1 MKWTA
6 PPENDNERQ
15 DAARKVKFKMLSLI
29 VDVHTVSRT
38 DSLMESKG
46 DLRRRLFTTSL
57 MIMLAA
63 TFAFTLLFPLAK
75 APNVAITFVFPT
87 SHHGKVGE
95 KVNIIGTTNKT
106 GGSYR
111 VWLGN
116 RTVVSDTSAVGTT
129 ANATFL
135 VPSMPGQN
143 YTLILQD
150 VTENIN
156 ATSWFVIDPSYRI
169 EARDGGNKT
178 IALPR
183 QLQENDPAT
192 IWLNMTGAKAST
204 AYVANVTVK
213 TPSPDNK
220 TFWKQA
226 SFSTTA
232 DGEFFGF
239 AAAYPGSFQGG
250 PHTNYTGTYS
260 IALNSSATNTFKVGL
275 TNSTEYHRGQYVD
288 IKAAHYKLDEN
299 VNVKVR
305 FGTDVKHNVNVSVLS
320 DGLVRANWTLPN
332 WTMPSPGSIGTYT
345 INVTSL
351 SSTNATVKSP
361 RDVQD
366 FTVPGFTINMTAK
379 NLAGDH
385 VSNVAVKVFE
395 NGKSAA
401 NATSGSNGLVLGS
414 NGLVPK
420 LEIGIYTCNATYK
433 GKKVAEQTINVTGA
447 ASLNLNC
454 SLTNLKILVIT
465 EANVLV
471 PEVKIYLKPENF
483 TLTTNATGVAVA
495 RSLLPNASL
504 TSTSRPYVL
513 NASRYNVSFNVTTFQ
528 TLFVNSTAVKF
539 FNVTILCPTL
549 TLRVNA
555 VNAESQPIAG
565 ATVKVQE
572 LIGGLYNEAITGSS
586 GNVAFSFIFGKYVVG
601 VYDADGIKVNETT
614 VDLFQNQNASIVCRL
629 YGLALSIKVVD
640 YFGQPIP
647 NVHVILEREG
657 MTARPS
663 ETQTDGTATFNTVT
677 GGTFSV
683 TLYMTDP
690 DQPWLEEGFL
700 VDTSKT
706 VQIKLDKYVMLA
718 GSLVETNQFVTVL
731 IIVLTLVC
739 VAAIEVY
746 RRRRLRPQKTED

>member
-1 MKWTA
+1 
-6 PPENDNERQ
+6 
-15 DAARKVKFKMLSLI
+15 
-29 VDVHTVSRT
+29 
-38 DSLMESKG
+38 MESKG

-57 MIMLAA
+57 MIMLVA
-63 TFAFTLLFPLAK
+63 TFAFTLLFQPAK
-75 APNVAITFVFPT
+75 APNVAITYVFPT
-87 SHHGKVGE
+87 SHYGKVGA
-95 KVNIIGTTNKT
+95 KVSIIGTTNTT

-116 RTVVSDTSAVGTT
+116 HAVVPDTSAVGTT

-135 VPSMPGQN
+135 VPSMPGNN

-150 VTENIN
+150 VTKNIN
-156 ATSWFVIDPSYRI
+156 ATSWFIIDPLYRI
-169 EARDGGNKT
+169 EARDGENKT

-192 IWLNMTGAKAST
+192 IWLNITGAKASA

-213 TPSPDNK
+213 TPSPNNR

-239 AAAYPGSFQGG
+239 AAAYPGSFQSG

-260 IALNSSATNTFKVGL
+260 IALNGSVATNTFKVGL

-288 IKAAHYKLDEN
+288 VKAAHYKLGEN

-305 FGTDVKHNVNVSVLS
+305 FGTDVRLNVSASVLS

-332 WTMPSPGSIGTYT
+332 WTMPSPASIGTYT

-361 RDVQD
+361 PDIQA
-366 FTVPGFTINMTAK
+366 FTVPGFAINMTAT
-379 NLAGDH
+379 NLAGDT
-385 VSNVAVKVFE
+385 VSGVAVQVFE
-395 NGKSAA
+395 KGKSAA
-401 NATSGSNGLVLGS
+401 NATSVSNGLVLS
-414 NGLVPK
+414 EGLVPK
-420 LEIGIYTCNATYK
+420 LEIGIFTCNATYK
-433 GKKVAEQTINVTGA
+433 DKKVAEQTINVTGA
-447 ASLNLNC
+447 TSLNLNC
-454 SLTNLKILVIT
+454 SLTNLKVLVIT
-465 EANVLV
+465 EAFVLV
-471 PEVKIYLKPENF
+471 PEVKIYLRPENL
-483 TLTTNATGVAVA
+483 TLTTDAIGVAVA
-495 RSLLPNASL
+495 HSLLPNASL
-504 TSTSRPYVL
+504 ASTSRPYVL
-513 NASRYNVSFNVTTFQ
+513 NASRYDVSFNVTTLQ
-528 TLFVNSTAVKF
+528 TLFVDSVAVKF
-539 FNVTILCPTL
+539 FNVTIRCPTL

-555 VNAESQPIAG
+555 VNATGQPIAG
-565 ATVKVQE
+565 VTVKVQE
-572 LIGGLYNEAITGSS
+572 MIGGLHNETMTGSS
-586 GNVAFSFIFGKYVVG
+586 GNVTFSLIFGKYIAG
-601 VYDADGIKVNETT
+601 VYDADGIKINETT
-614 VDLFQNQNASIVCRL
+614 VDLFQSQNASIVCNL
-629 YGLALSIKVVD
+629 YGLSLSIKVID

-657 MTARPS
+657 MAARPS
-663 ETQTDGTATFNTVT
+663 ETGTDGTATFNTVT
-677 GGTFSV
+677 GGTFSA
-683 TLYMTDP
+683 TLYITVP
-690 DQPWLEEGFL
+690 DQPCMEEGFL

-718 GSLVETNQFVTVL
+718 GSLVETSQFVTVL

-746 RRRRLRPQKTED
+746 RRRRLRPQKTEG